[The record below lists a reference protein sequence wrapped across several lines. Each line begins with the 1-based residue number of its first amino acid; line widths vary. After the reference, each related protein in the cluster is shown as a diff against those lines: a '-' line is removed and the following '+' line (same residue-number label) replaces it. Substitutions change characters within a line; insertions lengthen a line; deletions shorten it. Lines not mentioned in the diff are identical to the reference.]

1 MPISQG
7 FWKDQG
13 GMSTNSLNDTSASG
27 AMKTITMD
35 FLKNLPFTSQN
46 QQSSLQNFPLLEN
59 NLPKSKRVST
69 QDESLKKIK
78 RDTTKQPL

>member
-7 FWKDQG
+7 FWKDQE
-13 GMSTNSLNDTSASG
+13 GMSTNSLNDASSG

-35 FLKNLPFTSQN
+35 FLKKLPFTFQN
-46 QQSSLQNFPLLEN
+46 QQSCLQNFPLLEN

-69 QDESLKKIK
+69 QDEA
-78 RDTTKQPL
+78 